1 MRDTRVRAI
10 LLVLFLSLPGL
21 ISFVFPQR
29 LPEPQATASGFRIHR
44 GTNISHWL
52 SQSRRRGAERKLFFQ
67 KRDVAFIAS
76 SGFDHI
82 RIPID
87 EEQMFDP
94 EGRPEEEAFL
104 LLESALEWSSEYN
117 LRVIVDLHILRSH
130 HFNEGEKPL
139 WTDPAAQDRFLDC
152 WKILS
157 KRIGHW
163 PASMVAYE
171 LMNEPVADDPEDWNQ
186 LVARAIGV
194 VRKLEPSRPLVIGSN
209 RWQTVDTFDQLRIP
223 PGDRNIVLSFHFYT
237 PMPLTH
243 YKARWT
249 KVGEYSGP
257 VRYPGLVVADR
268 DMIGLPEDLIEAIGD
283 KRKYNRRELLELLKK
298 PLAMARRTR
307 LPLYCGEWG
316 CLPSAPRED
325 RLRWYTDMRL
335 NLEQSGAAWA
345 TWDYKGAFGI
355 VDDEGKP
362 DLELIRILT
371 GALPSP

>member
-1 MRDTRVRAI
+1 MRDKRVRMI
-10 LLVLFLSLPGL
+10 LLAFLFALPGL
-21 ISFVFPQR
+21 ISFGFPQR
-29 LPEPQATASGFRIHR
+29 LPEPRATASGFQVRR

-67 KRDVAFIAS
+67 KRDVAFIAG

-87 EEQMFDP
+87 EEQMFDE

-104 LLESALEWSSEYN
+104 LLESALEWSNEYN

-139 WTDPAAQDRFLDC
+139 WTDPAAQERFLDC

-171 LMNEPVADDPEDWNQ
+171 LMNEPVADDPEDWNK

-194 VRKLEPSRPLVIGSN
+194 VRKLEPNRPLVIGSN

-223 PGDRNIVLSFHFYT
+223 PGDRNIILSFHFYT

-243 YKARWT
+243 YRASWT

-268 DMIGLPEDLIEAIGD
+268 DMIGLPDDLVEAIGD
-283 KRKYNRRELLELLKK
+283 KRKYNRRELLELFKS
-298 PLAMARRTR
+298 PLAMARRTH

-316 CLPSAPRED
+316 CLPSVPRED

-335 NLEQSGAAWA
+335 NLEQSGIAWA

-355 VDDEGKP
+355 VDNEGKP
-362 DLELIRILT
+362 DPELIRVLT
-371 GALPSP
+371 GALPLP